1 MCFFFFAGWEGDRE
15 RLFRTRDKVPNSPMP
30 GTRAPGSSSSS
41 SKYFSLDM
49 CSAAH
54 KADKNKVLTECL
66 NANFS
71 N

>member
-1 MCFFFFAGWEGDRE
+1 MCFCRMGDRE
-15 RLFRTRDKVPNSPMP
+15 RLLRTRDKVPNSPMP
-30 GTRAPGSSSSS
+30 GTRASGSGSSE
-41 SKYFSLDM
+41 YFSLDM